1 MEEKRVCSC
10 GCQKYTKSMDEVVE
24 ALEKHRNAAVHLKEV
39 AEAQR
44 KKVNNYRELTTKMQD
59 DLDNLEIEIKEKDH
73 LTAKVLKEK
82 SNLENEVKFLIEKLD
97 LKNEDII
104 RIEFDLKKQK
114 EVSQKL
120 FRSIMDEKEQLK
132 EELVIANGQ
141 QKEDKVMIKTAKEE
155 KENMLADIRLLMD
168 DSKKL
173 NLENSKKVELLMELK
188 EEKEMLN
195 EKLNNLERKNE
206 KVKDYESNDDL
217 IYDSKS
223 LEEELSLS
231 GNSINSPEGFECKE
245 CKEKFGCRDALNKHI
260 KSNHMD
266 AVHFKL
272 SKLEKEI
279 ADQRL
284 KIATSLIRL
293 KQQELKTNLMP
304 CVCKGFCS
312 INHIIHSWKMSK
324 SEELFSKY
332 QSMYSYNQCDEQFS
346 CNISMETRI
355 ESKHRKLGEERS
367 EKSKLGKL
375 NI

>member
-1 MEEKRVCSC
+1 
-10 GCQKYTKSMDEVVE
+10 MDEVVE

-188 EEKEMLN
+188 EEK
-195 EKLNNLERKNE
+195 K
-206 KVKDYESNDDL
+206 
-217 IYDSKS
+217 KS
-223 LEEELSLS
+223 Q
-231 GNSINSPEGFECKE
+231 N
-245 CKEKFGCRDALNKHI
+245 
-260 KSNHMD
+260 
-266 AVHFKL
+266 
-272 SKLEKEI
+272 
-279 ADQRL
+279 
-284 KIATSLIRL
+284 
-293 KQQELKTNLMP
+293 
-304 CVCKGFCS
+304 
-312 INHIIHSWKMSK
+312 
-324 SEELFSKY
+324 
-332 QSMYSYNQCDEQFS
+332 YS
-346 CNISMETRI
+346 
-355 ESKHRKLGEERS
+355 
-367 EKSKLGKL
+367 
-375 NI
+375 